1 MPLILLRHGRSQA
14 DDEGVHQGRYDS
26 PLSREGRTQ
35 VHALSAHC

>member
-1 MPLILLRHGRSQA
+1 M
-14 DDEGVHQGRYDS
+14 HQGRYDS